1 MYPYG
6 LSVEFILVTSL
17 RAGFITPVTT
27 ANTVKTVTENSDQE
41 IWPTI
46 VILHQTLENNKKL
59 AKYLWEIQSYAFYI
73 GILLNVLTLIF
84 LAFLFV
90 GSRSLAT
97 WRCEVLPPYNQGN
110 QGRRLQR
117 WCEKNCVEALP
128 YQR

>member
-1 MYPYG
+1 MLPTEQMRDAIH
-6 LSVEFILVTSL
+6 VEGMSRTHANIMH
-17 RAGFITPVTT
+17 RQAGRVWRNEP
-27 ANTVKTVTENSDQE
+27 KQ
-41 IWPTI
+41 
-46 VILHQTLENNKKL
+46 QNKKL

-73 GILLNVLTLIF
+73 GILLNELTLIF
-84 LAFLFV
+84 LAFLFE

-97 WRCEVLPPYNQGN
+97 WRCEVLPLYNQGN